1 MTISSSSKVPTSI
14 PNIRISIKFESGNQT
29 SNTLTHRS
37 FTLRLCPIAAIGQ
50 NLIHNMHVKYQT
62 CLTYEDLKFAPWIQ
76 KLGFLSFS
84 LSSTISFV
92 HKLTSTQ
99 NTSSTHTPQ
108 QCTGS
113 PPPLG
118 MGVGAGKVIP
128 SPISIFKSY
137 PHTHTHPIF
146 KIYPHTVRYFK
157 YFGFY
162 LDIYGY

>member
-1 MTISSSSKVPTSI
+1 MTISSSSNVPTSI

-50 NLIHNMHVKYQT
+50 NLIHNMHVKYRT
-62 CLTYEDLKFAPWIQ
+62 CLTYEDLKFPPWIQ
-76 KLGFLSFS
+76 KLGLLSFS

-92 HKLTSTQ
+92 YKLTSTQ
-99 NTSSTHTPQ
+99 NTSSTPQ
-108 QCTGS
+108 QCIGS

-137 PHTHTHPIF
+137 PRTHTHPIF

-157 YFGFY
+157 YFAFY